1 MANDLLQHFT
11 TPQLSVEKR
20 IAAGKALRNKH
31 RRISMGSYKTPAKRT
46 DPVSLL
52 EKQAKSRLAELV
64 PIRHARM
71 LTSPFA
77 FFRGGAAIM
86 AADLAVTSKDT
97 GLMVQTCGDLHIA
110 NFGVFA
116 SAERNLVFGINDFDE
131 TQPGPWEWDL
141 KRLVASMV
149 AAGRYLGADKTLCEE
164 AVRALVRSYRK
175 RMRQFAPMGNLEL
188 WYSTMKD
195 KDILET
201 LPSSVQQDALKV
213 IGKAKVRTHLQ
224 VLGKMTDLVD
234 QQYLLK
240 ENSPFVVRATHTVTG
255 TPIREAI
262 GNFLASYV
270 PSLADDRKH
279 LLKRYRIVDVA
290 RKVVGVG
297 SVGTRC
303 WIIFMQGNHAD
314 DPLFLQIKQAEKSV
328 LAPFVPKSAYT
339 NEGQRVVSGQR
350 LIQGAPDIFLGWG
363 EIEGMHFYVRQL
375 RDMKG
380 GVAFD
385 PASVKVE
392 NMPQY
397 GRLCGWAMALA
408 HAKSGDAALL
418 SGYLGNSEELDDAMV
433 KFAFAYA
440 EQNEKDYDQFVKA
453 IKSNRI
459 HASIAEDSGR

>member
-1 MANDLLQHFT
+1 MSNDLLNHFT
-11 TPQLSVEKR
+11 RPELSIDKR
-20 IAAGKALRNKH
+20 LAAGKALRNKH
-31 RRISMGSYKTPAKRT
+31 SRISLGGYKTPAKRI
-46 DPVSLL
+46 DPVAVL
-52 EKQAKSRLAELV
+52 EKQAQTRLEELV

-86 AADLAVTSKDT
+86 AADLAATSKDT
-97 GLMVQTCGDLHIA
+97 GLLVQTCGDLHIA

-131 TQPGPWEWDL
+131 TIPGPWEWDL

-149 AAGRYLGADKTLCEE
+149 VGGRFLGADKTLCEDG
-164 AVRALVRSYRK
+164 VRAIVRSYRK
-175 RMRQFAPMGNLEL
+175 HMRAFAEMGNLEL
-188 WYSTMKD
+188 WYNTIKE
-195 KDILET
+195 KDILESLST
-201 LPSSVQQDALKV
+201 SAQQDALKI
-213 IGKAKVRTHLQ
+213 IGKARERTHMQ

-240 ENSPFVVRATHTVTG
+240 ENSPFVVRATQTATG

-270 PSLADDRKH
+270 PSLADDRRQ

-303 WIIFMQGNHAD
+303 WIIFLQGNHED
-314 DPLFLQIKQAEKSV
+314 DPLFLQLKQAEKSV
-328 LAPFVPKSAYT
+328 LSPFVPKSVYA

-363 EIEGMHFYVRQL
+363 EIEGMQFYVRQL

-380 GVAFD
+380 GVEFD
-385 PASVKVE
+385 PASVKVGY
-392 NMPQY
+392 MPQY
-397 GRLCGWAMALA
+397 GKLCGWALALA

-418 SGYLGNSEELDDAMV
+418 AGYLGKSNELDDAMV

-440 EQNEKDYDQFVKA
+440 EQNEKDYEAFERAVR
-453 IKSNRI
+453 SNRI
-459 HASIAEDSGR
+459 QSSVAEELG

>member
-1 MANDLLQHFT
+1 MPRELLRHFT

-20 IAAGKALRNKH
+20 IDAGKALRNKH
-31 RRISMGSYKTPAKRT
+31 RRISMGSYKTPTKRA
-46 DPVSLL
+46 DPVSVL
-52 EKQAKSRLAELV
+52 EKQAKTRVAELI

-86 AADLAVTSKDT
+86 AADLAATSKDT

-110 NFGVFA
+110 NFGVFG

-149 AAGRYLGADKTLCEE
+149 VGGRFLSADNALCEE
-164 AVRALVRSYRK
+164 GVRAVVRSYRK
-175 RMRQFAPMGNLEL
+175 RMRQFAQMGNLEL
-188 WYSTMKD
+188 WYNYMKE
-195 KDILET
+195 KDILDT
-201 LPSSVQQDALKV
+201 LSDSAREGAIRI
-213 IGKAKVRTHLQ
+213 IGKARERTHMQ
-224 VLGKMTDLVD
+224 VLGKMTDFVD
-234 QQYLLK
+234 EHYLLK
-240 ENSPFVVRATHTVTG
+240 ESIPFVVRTTQTETG
-255 TPIREAI
+255 RPIREGI
-262 GNFLASYV
+262 ENFLESYV

-279 LLKRYRIVDVA
+279 LLKQYRIVDVA

-303 WIIFMQGNHAD
+303 WVVYMQGNHAE

-328 LAPFVPKSAYT
+328 LSPFVPKSAYA

-363 EIEGMHFYVRQL
+363 EFGGVHFYVRQL

-385 PASVKVE
+385 PAETKVE

-397 GRLCGWAMALA
+397 GKLCGWAMALA

-440 EQNEKDYDQFVKA
+440 EQNEQDYDQFVKA

-459 HASIAEDSGR
+459 HASIAEDVG